1 MTDNYWRAHNINR
14 IYGAPYKPISQEAV
28 EGFNKT
34 IERRLRKAYYNLN
47 DDGKE
52 FDVEYEINLLLYFYN
67 WNRTHSTT
75 KLIPRGIF
83 YCKKESGIWKD
94 CEINTKKMHRNKV
107 MDVPFNEGDK
117 VLFIKLNLWRRK
129 KR

>member
-1 MTDNYWRAHNINR
+1 M
-14 IYGAPYKPISQEAV
+14 
-28 EGFNKT
+28 
-34 IERRLRKAYYNLN
+34 RKAYYNLN

-52 FDVEYEINLLLYFYN
+52 FDVEYELNLLLYFYN

-94 CEINTKKMHRNKV
+94 CEINTKKMYRNKV
-107 MDVPFNEGDK
+107 MNVPFNEGEE
-117 VLFIKLNLWRRK
+117 VLFIKLNLWK
-129 KR
+129 KDKKDKSDSVPAAKNSQ